1 MAAGRCGPTGEAA
14 AGAPRLRP
22 DVAGGRPR
30 AEGVEALPLL
40 DSSRGP
46 AAGDATEKA
55 TSVAGIAAVVV
66 DPRPLLPDL
75 KPWLPDLV
83 EVVAYKVEVRL
94 LRGVG
99 FGPATTTLPRAPPP
113 AAEPPRPHLLYSVA
127 ALLSADTRR
136 LPPRLLASPSPCRR
150 RRTSRRLARGGH
162 FPRLQHS
169 APVLLSFCQRSA
181 AAQRRRPGHRRAVL
195 FLDPQQLPSSRSAGF
210 HIRSSCSAAG
220 CMLLLK

>member
-40 DSSRGP
+40 DSSRGRLR
-46 AAGDATEKA
+46 ATPPKKA

-94 LRGVG
+94 LRGVALAQRRPPCQELLLRQQSRRG
-99 FGPATTTLPRAPPP
+99 LTSCTPSPPSSPQTRATCPLAFC
-113 AAEPPRPHLLYSVA
+113 
-127 ALLSADTRR
+127 
-136 LPPRLLASPSPCRR
+136 ASPSPCRR
-150 RRTSRRLARGGH
+150 RRTSRRLGSRRPLPSAAAQR
-162 FPRLQHS
+162 PRP
-169 APVLLSFCQRSA
+169 ASFCQRSA

-210 HIRSSCSAAG
+210 HIRSSGSAAG
-220 CMLLLK
+220 K